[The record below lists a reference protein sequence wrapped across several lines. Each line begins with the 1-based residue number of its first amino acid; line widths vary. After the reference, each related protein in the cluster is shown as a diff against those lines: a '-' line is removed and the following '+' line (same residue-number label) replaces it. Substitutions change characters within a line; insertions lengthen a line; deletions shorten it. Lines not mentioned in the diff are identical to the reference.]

1 MLIVTGNIT
10 DDRPRHVNEHCLDG
24 ACSSGDISKE
34 AGGMGKE
41 VDVMEVSED
50 KEYRY
55 EP

>member
-34 AGGMGKE
+34 AGGRGKE
-41 VDVMEVSED
+41 VDMMKASED
-50 KEYRY
+50 EENCYK
-55 EP
+55 P